1 MHPSNDSR
9 RIRLPMTASWRLF
22 LAGAVTGGGTLA
34 FCIMIGGW
42 LPTGQIA
49 NVLGGLIVLL
59 LGGLLIVLIRRHR
72 TRRLADSTQATAQS
86 HQTFAAALQDSAQ
99 ALTNTLD
106 LDEVLD
112 RILNNV
118 NRVVANDAADVMLL
132 DEDASTVRIVRSA
145 QPYPGVGT
153 PAYLLGQPFVLA
165 DFHNLCVMQQ
175 TLAPVLVSDT
185 ANDPRWVILPDSGW
199 IRSAL
204 GAPIVSRGR
213 VLGFILLSSGQRA
226 FFTIEQAAQ
235 LSSFCDQTTIALEN
249 AQLYAKA
256 NRDLVERQRV
266 QQEMTRRLAEM
277 ELLNRTIV
285 HAATLDLDQAL
296 TLICRDLAL
305 HYAAPQSG
313 IALLDDTGESLTVIA
328 DYTPS
333 PATSAVGAVIPV
345 QNNPTTEYILTERRP
360 LTIVDVAHD
369 ARMAPIRALMEAR
382 HIVSMLLLPLFAR
395 DDIIGT
401 IGVDWFEP
409 HLCNDDEIEL
419 AQAVAHAAGQALDNA
434 RLYRAMQQELGER
447 QRAEQ
452 RERRQREF
460 VEALHDVTLAL
471 VSSLDIEVVLDRLL
485 ADIGRVV
492 EHDAA
497 NIMFV
502 HEDGAS
508 AYVARSVGYPQPATP
523 EFLTLHYRI
532 ADTYTLRA
540 MRDTQQPLRIDD
552 IHADPRWIHIDG
564 DAWIRSYL
572 GAPFIR
578 QGQVFGFISF
588 DSRQAGF
595 FTEEDTLRLRTFAD
609 QVAVALENARLFQ
622 QAQQARAAAEAASR
636 TKSIFLANMSH
647 EIRTP
652 MNAVIGMTSLLL
664 NTALTS
670 EQRDYVETIRT
681 SGDALLAVINDIL
694 DFSKIES
701 DRLQL
706 EQQPFQLV
714 TCIDETLDLFA
725 GKAVAQEIELTAW
738 IDDNVPAWLIGDMP
752 RLRQIL
758 VNLIGNGVKFTRG
771 GEVGITAT
779 IDAIAPGLRLHLA
792 VHDTGIGIPADR
804 MDRLFQ
810 PFSQVDPSPAR
821 RFDGAGLGLVISKRL
836 AQLMGGDVWVESEVG
851 RGSIFHCTLNVTAAE
866 QQEQDEHPTPDSLTN
881 KCIWVAESHLV
892 TLKNVTR
899 LLQRWR
905 ATVVSLASVQELTTM
920 IEQADR
926 VPDALLLDMRL
937 LTQAPELA
945 NRWVECH
952 ALRGCPVIAM
962 TQVGKVN
969 NNSSLPVAAHLL
981 RPLKQRQLQQTLA
994 HILSPTGDATPHSP
1008 RGRNSGAFAASDSI
1022 IPLRILLVEDNL
1034 VNQKVVLRMLE
1045 KMGYAADVTGNGQEA
1060 IEALQRQPYDLVL
1073 MDVHMPEMDGITA
1086 TQIIRRTLPSERQPR
1101 IVALTAAAMVEDQ
1114 KACLAAGMDAFL
1126 TKPLR
1131 PESLVEAIYT
1141 THAR

>member
-1 MHPSNDSR
+1 MHPFDGSKQ
-9 RIRLPMTASWRLF
+9 ITLPLTTPWRLF
-22 LAGAVTGGGTLA
+22 LAGAVIGGSALA
-34 FCIMIGGW
+34 FAIVLGGW
-42 LPTGQIA
+42 WPAGRLA
-49 NVLGGLIVLL
+49 NVLEILIVLL
-59 LGGLLIVLIRRHR
+59 LGGLLILMLRHHH
-72 TRRLADSTQATAQS
+72 THQLADSTQSAAQS

-99 ALTNTLD
+99 ALTSTLD

-112 RILNNV
+112 RILSNV
-118 NRVVANDAADVMLL
+118 NRVVAHDAADVMLL
-132 DEDASTVRIVRSA
+132 DEDAGAVRIVRSA
-145 QPYPGVGT
+145 QAYPGVGT
-153 PAYLLGQPFVLA
+153 PAHLIGQSFALA

-175 TLAPVLVSDT
+175 TLAPVLVTDT
-185 ANDPRWVILPDSGW
+185 ANDPQWVTIPGSAW

-213 VLGFILLSSGQRA
+213 VLGFILLDSGQRA

-235 LSSFCDQTTIALEN
+235 LSSFCSQAAIALEN

-256 NRDLVERQRV
+256 HRELAERQHV
-266 QQEMTRRLAEM
+266 QQEMTLRLAEM
-277 ELLNRTIV
+277 ELLNRAIV

-305 HYAAPQSG
+305 HFAAPQSG
-313 IALLDDTGESLTVIA
+313 IALLDDTGQSLTVIA

-333 PATSAVGAVIPV
+333 PATSAVGAVIPI

-360 LTIVDVAHD
+360 LEIVDVAHD

-382 HIVSMLLLPLFAR
+382 HVVSMLLLPLFAR

-401 IGVDWFEP
+401 IGLDWFEP
-409 HLCNDDEIEL
+409 HVCKEDEIEL

-452 RERRQREF
+452 RQRRQREF

-485 ADIGRVV
+485 ADLGRVV
-492 EHDAA
+492 DHDAA
-497 NIMFV
+497 NIMLV
-502 HEDGAS
+502 HEDGVS
-508 AYVARSVGYPQPATP
+508 AHVARSVGYTQPATP
-523 EFLTLHYRI
+523 EFLTLQYRI
-532 ADTYTLRA
+532 TDTYTLRT
-540 MRDTQQPLRIDD
+540 MRDTQQPVRISDTCT
-552 IHADPRWIHIDG
+552 DPRWVHIDG
-564 DAWIRSYL
+564 DIWIRSYL
-572 GAPFIR
+572 GAPLIR
-578 QGQVFGFISF
+578 QGQVFGFISI
-588 DSRQAGF
+588 DSRHADF
-595 FTEEDTLRLRTFAD
+595 FTEEDAVRLRTFAD
-609 QVAVALENARLFQ
+609 QVAIALENARLFQ

-636 TKSIFLANMSH
+636 TKSVFLANMSH

-664 NTALTS
+664 NTVLTP
-670 EQRDYVETIRT
+670 EQHDYVETIRT
-681 SGDALLAVINDIL
+681 SGDALLTVINDIL

-725 GKAVAQEIELTAW
+725 GKAAAQETELTAW
-738 IDDNVPAWLIGDMP
+738 IDDNVPAWLVGDMP

-758 VNLIGNGVKFTRG
+758 VNLVGNGVKFTRG

-779 IDAIAPGLRLHLA
+779 IDGAAPDLRLHLT
-792 VHDTGIGIPADR
+792 VHDTGIGIPTDR

-851 RGSIFHCTLNVTAAE
+851 RGSTFHCVIGVTAAE
-866 QQEQDEHPTPDSLTN
+866 QKSEHPIPDTLAD
-881 KCIWVAESHLV
+881 KCIWVAESHPA
-892 TLKNVTR
+892 TLKNVVR
-899 LLQRWR
+899 LLHRWR
-905 ATVVSLASVQELTTM
+905 ATAVSLTSAPELAAR

-926 VPDALLLDMRL
+926 APDALLLDVRL
-937 LTQAPELA
+937 LMQTPELA
-945 NRWVECH
+945 NRWVGRQE
-952 ALRGCPVIAM
+952 LRGCPVIAV
-962 TQVGKVN
+962 TLVGSVSH
-969 NNSSLPVAAHLL
+969 NSPLPVAAHLL
-981 RPLKQRQLQQTLA
+981 RPIKQRQLQQTLMR
-994 HILSPTGDATPHSP
+994 ILSPAGDATVYPSRTP
-1008 RGRNSGAFAASDSI
+1008 GVFEAANGAAL
-1022 IPLRILLVEDNL
+1022 LRILLAEDNL

-1045 KMGYAADVTGNGQEA
+1045 KMGYAADVAGNGREA
-1060 IEALQRQPYDLVL
+1060 LEALQRQPYDLVL

-1086 TQIIRRTLPSERQPR
+1086 TQIIRRTLPTELQPR

-1114 KACLAAGMDAFL
+1114 EACLAAGMDAFL

-1131 PESLVEAIYT
+1131 PETLVAALQT
-1141 THAR
+1141 TRAR